1 MKKILA
7 TVLAL
12 CMMLSAAAALADTLI
27 METNAAFPPYEFYE
41 DGKIVGIDAEI
52 AQAIADKLGM
62 ELEIV
67 DTDFG
72 AIIGDVQTGKCSI
85 GMAGMSVTPERLQSV
100 SFSDTYATGIQV
112 VIVTEDSDITS
123 VDDLGAEGADW
134 KIGVQEATTG
144 AIYCTDDYGDNRVD
158 PYKTGADAVAALI
171 AGKVKCVVI
180 DNEPAKSFVAANEGL
195 KILETEYVK
204 EDYAIAVA
212 QENTELFDKINQ
224 ALEEL
229 TKDGTI
235 QGIVDNYINDD

>member
-112 VIVTEDSDITS
+112 VIVTEYSDITS

-134 KIGVQEATTG
+134 KRPFRISKKLMTFLLSMVGFG
-144 AIYCTDDYGDNRVD
+144 
-158 PYKTGADAVAALI
+158 
-171 AGKVKCVVI
+171 
-180 DNEPAKSFVAANEGL
+180 
-195 KILETEYVK
+195 
-204 EDYAIAVA
+204 
-212 QENTELFDKINQ
+212 
-224 ALEEL
+224 
-229 TKDGTI
+229 
-235 QGIVDNYINDD
+235 

>member
-12 CMMLSAAAALADTLI
+12 CMMLTAAAALADTLI

-144 AIYCTDDYGDNRVD
+144 AIYCADDYGDDRVD

-171 AGKVKCVVI
+171 SGKVKCVVI

-212 QENTELFDKINQ
+212 QENTELLEKINQ
-224 ALEEL
+224 ALTEL
-229 TKDGTI
+229 TEDGTI